1 MNLILASA
9 SPRRKE
15 LLARLGIPFAVHAS
29 RAEERSEGPWMM
41 LALENACAKAEEVS
55 LRYPDSVVIGADTV
69 IEFENRI
76 LGKPRDLADAE
87 RMLASFSGKTHAV
100 TTGCAVLCRSRNL
113 RVRFAETSL
122 VTFRTLDRKAIREY
136 LSLVPVLDKAGAYAI
151 QDHGNRIIER
161 YEGDLDNIIG
171 LPVTRLGE
179 TLNLL
184 AREESG
190 KEIG

>member
-29 RAEERSEGPWMM
+29 CAEERSEGPWMM

-87 RMLASFSGKTHAV
+87 RMFASFSGKTHAV

-151 QDHGNRIIER
+151 QDHGDRIIER

-184 AREESG
+184 VREESG
-190 KEIG
+190 KEIV